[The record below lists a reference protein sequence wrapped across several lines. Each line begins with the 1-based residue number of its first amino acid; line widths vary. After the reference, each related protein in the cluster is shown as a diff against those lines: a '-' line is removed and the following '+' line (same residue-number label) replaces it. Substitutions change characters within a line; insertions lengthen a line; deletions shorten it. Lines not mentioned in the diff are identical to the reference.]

1 MDPFANNNFQDE
13 FEKLTPDQQ
22 AEVMSFLRA
31 LRGTPVG
38 TPGHQLLDLAGTI
51 SPEDLKLMEEAI
63 EQGCEQVDL
72 NGW

>member
-1 MDPFANNNFQDE
+1 MDSLGDNDFQAE

-22 AEVMSFLRA
+22 AEVMGFLRA
-31 LRGTPVG
+31 LRGAPIG
-38 TPGHQLLDLAGTI
+38 TPGEQLLEFAGTI

-63 EQGCEQVDL
+63 KEGCEQVDL